1 MQEQSN
7 AADMTHDEGTWRTR
21 SQSKRSQVNIK
32 GEREREKNVAA
43 HTFAKNKA
51 INKQKSKTHTAHINN
66 SDLS

>member
-1 MQEQSN
+1 MIQ
-7 AADMTHDEGTWRTR
+7 DEGTWRTR
-21 SQSKRSQVNIK
+21 NQSESSQANIK

-51 INKQKSKTHTAHINN
+51 INKQKSNPHTAHINN